1 MIQKTKEILQSYA
14 NIDDI
19 ESAYNID
26 SSDLTPD
33 KRNILANKIKTI
45 ETEDPKRYS

>member
-14 NIDDI
+14 DIDDI
-19 ESAYNID
+19 VSVYNID

-33 KRNILANKIKTI
+33 KRNILTRKIKTI
-45 ETEDPKRYS
+45 EQEDPTKYS